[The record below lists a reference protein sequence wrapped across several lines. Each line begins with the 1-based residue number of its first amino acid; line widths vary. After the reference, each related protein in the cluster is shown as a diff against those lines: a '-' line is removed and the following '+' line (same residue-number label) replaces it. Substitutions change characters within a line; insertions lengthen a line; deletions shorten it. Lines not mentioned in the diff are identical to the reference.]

1 MEQLAKDRTQPE
13 SLELFFE
20 GTPKTKI

>member
-1 MEQLAKDRTQPE
+1 MEQPAEDRTQPE

-20 GTPKTKI
+20 GNPKTKI